1 MWKNLYTSLVRPHL
15 EYAVQVWNP
24 YIDKDIALLER
35 VQRRATRL
43 SNELRGLEYTL
54 EVRRARG
61 DAIQMHKLN
70 NKVEEINWFRGP
82 KSAYNPYGV
91 SGLRGCKSKNSQ
103 SLVKESFPT
112 KNVNDFCHFVTVR
125 REFFTNRV
133 TEVWNHL
140 PDEVISAPT
149 TNSFKAKF
157 DDFSKLSCYS
167 S

>member
-1 MWKNLYTSLVRPHL
+1 M

-35 VQRRATRL
+35 VQRRATRM
-43 SNELRGLEYTL
+43 SNELRELEYTERLKAWDLTTL

-157 DDFSKLSCYS
+157 DGFSKNKLL
-167 S
+167 